1 MTNPSYT
8 QLVQAISAILPAAS
22 FGEDNEGQL
31 LIYTNLV
38 QTNKDDNFP
47 LTEFVPE

>member
-1 MTNPSYT
+1 MNKDIIGKVYEIFPE
-8 QLVQAISAILPAAS
+8 AS